1 MSTERPATESTSL
14 AQPGKI
20 LVRQAGDNMEVYLTV
35 VPPTGGAPAATTA
48 QVTTELAKMGI
59 AFGVDRAT
67 IEQVIQE
74 NSYTPATS
82 KPSKP
87 VVIAR
92 GKAPVR
98 GKDAVLT
105 HHELLQTPQGYP
117 LLKEDGKVD
126 FFHLNLVRNVLAGT
140 LLSQRQPATKGVPG
154 TNVLGAP
161 VPAQD
166 GREFPLKVGKGAKAT
181 EDGLGI
187 IAEVDGHAVM
197 AFDGKVSVSQI
208 FEVIG
213 DVDTSTGNIE
223 FVGTVVVR
231 GNINA
236 GFTVKADQNV
246 QVHGGIDGG
255 TVEAG
260 GDVTVAFGIQGANR
274 GKITAGGQVKC
285 RFMENADVRCR
296 GDLTATD
303 GVLHSRVR
311 SGGKVVVTGRRG
323 SIIGGSIKAK
333 DEVSSR
339 IIGSNIA
346 TVTEIEVGVSPESRD
361 ELEQVRRSLHESE
374 ESLRK
379 SQQAVTLLRDLEA
392 KNPVDF
398 TKEKRDILMRS
409 LRSQYFFQGQRDQ
422 MLARKAILEAEV
434 ELSYLGRVRAHD
446 MAYPGV
452 KIIIGTET
460 YQVID
465 LIQNVCFYLN
475 DVHEVTFGP
484 A

>member
-1 MSTERPATESTSL
+1 VSERPAAESTSI

-20 LVRQAGDNMEVYLTV
+20 VVRKAGDAMEAYLTV
-35 VPPTGGAPAATTA
+35 IPPAGGAPGATSA
-48 QVTTELAKMGI
+48 QVTVELAKMGI
-59 AFGVDRAT
+59 AFGIDHAA
-67 IEQVIQE
+67 IEKEIQE
-74 NSYTPATS
+74 NSLTPATT
-82 KPSKP
+82 KPPKP

-92 GKAPVR
+92 GKPPLR
-98 GKDAVLT
+98 GKDAILT

-126 FFHLNLVRNVLAGT
+126 FFTLNLVRNVTAGT
-140 LLSQRQPATKGVPG
+140 VLSRRQPATKGTPG
-154 TNVLGAP
+154 TNVLGLP

-187 IAEVDGHAVM
+187 IAEVDGHAVL
-197 AFDGKVSVSQI
+197 ATDGKISVSQV
-208 FEVIG
+208 FEVVG

-223 FVGTVVVR
+223 FIGTVVVR
-231 GNINA
+231 GNLNA
-236 GFTVKADQNV
+236 GFTVKAEQNV

-274 GKITAGGQVKC
+274 GKITSGGQVKC
-285 RFMENADVRCR
+285 RFMENADVRAR
-296 GDLTATD
+296 GDVTATD
-303 GVLHSRVR
+303 GILHSRVR
-311 SGGKVVVTGRRG
+311 SGGKVIVTGRRG
-323 SIIGGSIKAK
+323 SIIGGSVKAK

-346 TVTEIEVGVSPESRD
+346 TVTEIEVGVSPETRE
-361 ELEQVRRSLHESE
+361 ELEQVRRTLHETE

-422 MLARKAILEAEV
+422 MVARKAILEAEV
-434 ELSYLGRVRAHD
+434 ELSHLGRVRAYD
-446 MAYPGV
+446 IAYTGV
-452 KIIIGTET
+452 KITIGTET

-465 LIQNVCFYLN
+465 VIQNVCFYLN
-475 DVHEVTFGP
+475 DAHEVTFGP